1 MKFELDK
8 YFLDS
13 IKEAA
18 LTGND
23 EVILKQMSDLHPSDS
38 AEVIE
43 RLDFEEA
50 SYVFRLLDPQNCTE
64 ILAELDEEVR
74 NKLFINLTP
83 KEIAQPFIE
92 GMPSDD
98 AADIINEL
106 PEKLKDHVIAHI
118 RDKEH
123 AQSIVGLLHYHKDSA
138 GGLMAKELIQANV
151 NWNIEQCIRE
161 VRQQAEDVKTF
172 YTVYV
177 VNDEGKLL
185 GILSLKKLLLTQ
197 SSTLVK
203 DIYFKDVI
211 SVNTF
216 TSSEEV
222 SNLMKK
228 YNIVSLPVVDALG
241 MLVGRIT
248 IDDVVDVI
256 HEEAEKDIQMMS
268 GISERVEESDKVWVL
283 SRARL
288 PWLLIGL
295 FGGIISA
302 VVIGKHENDLKIYP
316 EMAFFIPLIGAM
328 GGNAGVQSATIV
340 VQGLANKSLI
350 LGGIIGKLFKEFLVS
365 LINGLTCAIVI
376 FGYNFFITDTQ
387 HLGLTVSVSLLMV
400 IIFASVFGTLVPL
413 ILDKLKIDPALATG
427 PFVTTANDIF
437 GLTLYFI
444 VGRMMYAG

>member
-8 YFLDS
+8 EFLDLV
-13 IKEAA
+13 KEAA

-23 EVILKQMSDLHPSDS
+23 EVIRKQMSDLHPSDS

-50 SYVFRLLDPQNCTE
+50 SYVFRLLAPQDSAE
-64 ILAELDEEVR
+64 ILAELDDELR
-74 NKLFINLTP
+74 IKLFATLTP

-92 GMPSDD
+92 EMPSDD
-98 AADIINEL
+98 AADIINDL
-106 PEKLKDHVIAHI
+106 PDKLKDDVIANI
-118 RDKEH
+118 RDREH
-123 AQSIVGLLHYHKDSA
+123 AHRVMGLLHYPKSSA
-138 GGLMAKELIQANV
+138 GGLMAKELICANV

-161 VRQQAEDVKTF
+161 VRHQAEDVKTF

-185 GILSLKKLLLTQ
+185 GILSLKKLLFAQ
-197 SSTLVK
+197 SATLVK

-211 SVNTF
+211 SVNTLT
-216 TSSEEV
+216 TSDEV

-241 MLVGRIT
+241 KLLGRIT

-256 HEEAEKDIQMMS
+256 HQEAEKDIHMMS
-268 GISERVEESDKVWVL
+268 GISESVGVSDKVWVL

-295 FGGIISA
+295 LGGVISA
-302 VVIGKHENDLKIYP
+302 LVIGKHENALKIYP

-340 VQGLANKSLI
+340 VQGLANKTLV
-350 LGGIIGKLFKEFLVS
+350 LGGMAGKLFKEFLVS
-365 LINGLTCAIVI
+365 LLNGLICAIVI

-387 HLGLTVSVSLLMV
+387 YLGLTVSISLLMV
-400 IIFASVFGTLVPL
+400 IIFASLFGTFVPL
-413 ILDKLKIDPALATG
+413 MLDKMKIDPALATG
-427 PFVTTANDIF
+427 PFVTTVNDII